1 MSEELVNQLTLNFL
15 ISKTQLQKLNK
26 KIKENTENNRKTDK
40 EIYGERIQK
49 LFSDLLVNEPP
60 EDLLGD
66 VKTGFDF
73 FIDKCIYYFKAK
85 DNHELLEKERS
96 DKIEEDTIIH
106 DDIDF
111 EKEERDIERGDY
123 EEQGEEEDV
132 EEEDDKL
139 YDDDENVFRS
149 KIQIDNFVESTN
161 NESTNKVNNN
171 APINVRQKHR
181 KINNS
186 VGVDNMQKLP
196 LDWFQ
201 NVRQNYKKNNIIP
214 RTKDK

>member
-26 KIKENTENNRKTDK
+26 KIKENTENNRKSDK
-40 EIYGERIQK
+40 EIYGDRIQK
-49 LFSDLLVNEPP
+49 LFSDLLVNMPP

-73 FIDKCIYYFKAK
+73 FIDKVIYYLKAK
-85 DNHELLEKERS
+85 DNNELLEKERNEP
-96 DKIEEDTIIH
+96 DVIIE

-123 EEQGEEEDV
+123 EEREEEGEEEDFN
-132 EEEDDKL
+132 L
-139 YDDDENVFRS
+139 YDDEKEDFS
-149 KIQIDNFVESTN
+149 MIQIDNISESTN
-161 NESTNKVNNN
+161 NESTNKTEHI
-171 APINVRQKHR
+171 PSITVRQKHT

-186 VGVDNMQKLP
+186 VGVDDMQKLP

-214 RTKDK
+214 RTKYA

>member
-15 ISKTQLQKLNK
+15 ISRTQLQKLNK
-26 KIKENTENNRKTDK
+26 KIKETADNNRKTDK
-40 EIYGERIQK
+40 EIYSERIQT
-49 LFSDLLVNEPP
+49 LFSDMLVNQPP

-73 FIDKCIYYFKAK
+73 FTDKCIYYFKAK

-96 DKIEEDTIIH
+96 EPEVIIQ

-111 EKEERDIERGDY
+111 DKEERDIEKGDY
-123 EEQGEEEDV
+123 EEEGEEEDN
-132 EEEDDKL
+132 KL
-139 YDDDENVFRS
+139 YDEIYSEEKNKFDEKVFRS
-149 KIQIDNFVESTN
+149 KIQIGNFI
-161 NESTNKVNNN
+161 ESTNKIDNNV
-171 APINVRQKHR
+171 PINVRQKHK

-186 VGVDNMQKLP
+186 VGVDDMQKLP

-201 NVRQNYKKNNIIP
+201 SVRQNYKKNNIIP